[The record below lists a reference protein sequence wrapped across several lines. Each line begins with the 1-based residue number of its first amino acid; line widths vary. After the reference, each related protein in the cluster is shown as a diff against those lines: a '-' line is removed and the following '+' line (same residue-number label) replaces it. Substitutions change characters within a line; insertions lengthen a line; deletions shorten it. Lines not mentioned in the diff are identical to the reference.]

1 MGIAE
6 SANELRLFIAWM
18 AVSQTQ
24 MNNSHFATEDFYL
37 NVTQCIVTDE
47 PNGINSTVDYSELV
61 QFYFALV

>member
-1 MGIAE
+1 
-6 SANELRLFIAWM
+6 M
-18 AVSQTQ
+18 AVSQTH

-61 QFYFALV
+61 QFYFTLV